1 MKNDI
6 RRGNIYLADLDPVK
20 GSEQG
25 GVRPVV
31 IIQNDMGNLYS
42 PTVIIAAITSRNKKE
57 LPTHVRIRFEGLP
70 GESTVMLEQIRTI
83 DKSRLICYVGKLDN
97 ETIIRV
103 ESALEISFGL

>member
-6 RRGNIYLADLDPVK
+6 KRGNVYLADLDPVK

-25 GVRPVV
+25 GIRPVV
-31 IIQNDMGNLYS
+31 VIQNDMGNTYS

-57 LPTHVRIRFEGLP
+57 LPIHVRIRFEGLP